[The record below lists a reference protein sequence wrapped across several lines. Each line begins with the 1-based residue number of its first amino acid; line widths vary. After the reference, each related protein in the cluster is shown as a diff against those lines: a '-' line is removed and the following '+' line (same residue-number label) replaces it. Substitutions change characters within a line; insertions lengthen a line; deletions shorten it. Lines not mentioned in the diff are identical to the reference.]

1 MLGAIIGDVVGTR
14 FEFHPIKTK
23 DFKLFSKNEC
33 FDKNGEL
40 TIGFFS
46 GGSRFSD
53 DTAMTIAV
61 CKALLNCNGD
71 YSTLREKTVECLKF
85 YGKKYPF
92 LGYGLRFNNWL
103 MSKSSEPYNSFGN
116 GSAMRVSPVAYFA
129 NSLEEL
135 KELSKMVTDVTHNH
149 PEGLKGAE
157 AVAVCIWLALNKKN
171 KEEIK
176 QYVEKHYYSIDF
188 DYNNLVENYK
198 FDETCQGSVPQAIYG
213 FLISNSFEDTLR
225 TVVSMGGDADTMG
238 AIAGAIAEAYY
249 GIPKE
254 IETKVFEYLPQDFI
268 EVIEE
273 FKTHINNNQKGE

>member
-61 CKALLNCNGD
+61 CKSLLNCNGD
-71 YSTLREKTVECLKF
+71 YSNLREKTVECLKF

-116 GSAMRVSPVAYFA
+116 GSAMRISPVAYFA

-176 QYVEKHYYSIDF
+176 QYVEEHYYSLDF

-249 GIPKE
+249 GIPNE

-268 EVIEE
+268 EIIEE
-273 FKTHINNNQKGE
+273 FKTHINNKQKGE